1 MGEQKKAPAKRW
13 GLWFVVVL
21 CLALVGAGVLG
32 YVQRIELAY
41 WAVEKAAKELGLKGH
56 RLKIDRLDFMGFELH
71 DVHLGPDVSL
81 KQVKVDYSFANLL
94 NSRIDK
100 VILSGVAVDVSAP
113 DTGFLGQLQTLFQ
126 GNTAG
131 SKTQISPPE
140 IIINDMVITGRHE
153 NISLD
158 IQVSGKV
165 SPDLSGELL
174 VKGKGGYQAFE
185 VQDISLDISL
195 MKDAETVLFRVE
207 KARFLDRQK
216 DMLLRPF
223 MVTGDGRFQV
233 AEQKAVFSLNISD
246 KDQAV
251 VVDMEG
257 QADLVN
263 RLVQANV
270 KVADVTFSPTGLQP
284 DALSPLAD
292 LPQKLDAALGLS
304 AQLNWQDEEAKLTG
318 DLTIK
323 QARFAIPPQ
332 KERTV
337 EIAGGIGF
345 TLFPLTQS
353 GTLDVTKLSLH
364 HQATPAPFHPLY
376 IQSKARLHEDGQLSF
391 EGAVMLDKSTP
402 VRILTGKGDYD
413 VPARRG
419 QMDVRV
425 PVLDFSPAGLKPSDI
440 SPLFALLSRVSG
452 KFSAFSRLDV
462 VGEQLSGW
470 ADISVAKMSFETDTV
485 QVRDLTT
492 DLVIDNVWPLRT
504 KPKQVVTVGEVDSAV
519 KLAHPRLVFTLE
531 GQKFHID
538 DFQTGIMGGTAH
550 IGHTVFET
558 DTDSHDVVLGL
569 KKIELGQLFRL
580 IALDGLSGTGQLSGQ
595 LPIRLK
601 GQEINVQD
609 GLLESVGGGTLHF
622 ESQKARQALA
632 GAGEQVELLLNV
644 LTNFHYERLSL
655 RINQR
660 AGQNAIL
667 NLKIE
672 GKNPEV
678 MNARPFNLNINL
690 EANLDRILGT
700 VLEGYRLSDR
710 AIRATVGDE
719 Q

>member
-21 CLALVGAGVLG
+21 FLVLTGTGVLG

-41 WAVEKAAKELGLKGH
+41 WAVEKAAQQLGLKGH
-56 RLKIDRLDFMGFELH
+56 RLKIDRLDFTGFELH

-81 KQVKVDYSFANLL
+81 KQVKVEYSLVNVLK
-94 NSRIDK
+94 SRIDK

-113 DTGFLGQLQTLFQ
+113 DTGFLGYLQTLLQ
-126 GNTAG
+126 GNATA
-131 SKTQISPPE
+131 SETNIILPE
-140 IIINDMVITGRHE
+140 IIITDAVIAGKKE
-153 NISLD
+153 DISLNL
-158 IQVSGKV
+158 QLSGKI
-165 SPDLSGELL
+165 SPDLSGELQ
-174 VKGKGGYQAFE
+174 VTGKGGYQAFE
-185 VQDISLDISL
+185 MQDISLDLSL
-195 MKDAETVLFRVE
+195 VKDAEAILFKV
-207 KARFLDRQK
+207 KQARFLDRQK

-233 AEQKAVFSLNISD
+233 VAQRAVFSLNISD
-246 KDQAV
+246 KDKAV
-251 VVDMEG
+251 VMDMEG

-263 RLVQANV
+263 RLVQADV
-270 KVADVTFSPTGLQP
+270 KVGDITFSPTGMQP
-284 DALSPLAD
+284 DDLSPLAE
-292 LPQKLDAALGLS
+292 LPQKLDATLGLS
-304 AQLNWQDEEAKLTG
+304 AQLEWQDEAAKLTG
-318 DLTIK
+318 DLAVK
-323 QARFAIPPQ
+323 QARFAIPSE
-332 KERTV
+332 KEPTV
-337 EIAGGIGF
+337 VVAGGVGF
-345 TLFPLTQS
+345 TVFPLTQS
-353 GTLDVTKLSLH
+353 GMLDITKLSLR
-364 HQATPAPFHPLY
+364 HQSTPALFHPLY

-485 QVRDLTT
+485 QVRDITT
-492 DLVIDNVWPLRT
+492 DLVIDNIWPLRT
-504 KPKQVVTVGEVDSAV
+504 KPQQVVTIGEVDSAV
-519 KLAHPRLVFTLE
+519 KLDHPRLVFTLE
-531 GQKFHID
+531 GQKFYMH

-550 IGHTVFET
+550 IDETVFET
-558 DTDSHDVVLGL
+558 DTDKHDVVLNL
-569 KKIELGQLFRL
+569 KKIELGRLFRL

-710 AIRATVGDE
+710 AIRATVGNE